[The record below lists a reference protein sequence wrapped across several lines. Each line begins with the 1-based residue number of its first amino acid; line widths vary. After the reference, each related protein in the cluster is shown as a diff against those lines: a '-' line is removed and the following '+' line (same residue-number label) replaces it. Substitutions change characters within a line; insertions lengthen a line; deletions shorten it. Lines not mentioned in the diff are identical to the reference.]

1 MSRQATRMYNDNKF
15 KLGLFG
21 MNCSGG
27 LTMTLAPEYWD
38 ASWNNNLKA
47 AQLADEA
54 GLEFIL
60 PIGRW
65 HGYGGVTDTA
75 SAAFETLTW
84 AAGLLAA
91 TKGISIF
98 GTVHVSMI
106 GPVFCAKQMVTAD
119 HIGQGRFGLNIVS
132 GWNVDEHEMHGV
144 GIRDHDARYEYS
156 EEWIGIVKRIWDESE
171 PFDYKGKYFNLKGVK
186 CKPKPYGDD
195 RPLLI
200 SAGNSPVGRS
210 FAARHCDCLF
220 TSIRELEEL
229 AGKVKD
235 LREIAPQDTAGIYAS
250 GHVITKPTPK
260 EAKDYYHY
268 LVHENG
274 DWDAAEHTVKIRTKG
289 GSSSGPKLAKMK
301 EAIIS
306 GTGTYPV
313 VGSYDEVAERF
324 RFLSDCGLS
333 GMAIGLVNYVEDMPV
348 IRDEILPRMVN
359 LGLRN

>member
-1 MSRQATRMYNDNKF
+1 
-15 KLGLFG
+15 
-21 MNCSGG
+21 
-27 LTMTLAPEYWD
+27 MTLASEYWD
-38 ASWNNNLKA
+38 ASWDNNLKA

-156 EEWIGIVKRIWDESE
+156 EEWIGIV
-171 PFDYKGKYFNLKGVK
+171 
-186 CKPKPYGDD
+186 
-195 RPLLI
+195 
-200 SAGNSPVGRS
+200 
-210 FAARHCDCLF
+210 
-220 TSIRELEEL
+220 
-229 AGKVKD
+229 
-235 LREIAPQDTAGIYAS
+235 
-250 GHVITKPTPK
+250 
-260 EAKDYYHY
+260 
-268 LVHENG
+268 
-274 DWDAAEHTVKIRTKG
+274 
-289 GSSSGPKLAKMK
+289 
-301 EAIIS
+301 
-306 GTGTYPV
+306 
-313 VGSYDEVAERF
+313 
-324 RFLSDCGLS
+324 
-333 GMAIGLVNYVEDMPV
+333 
-348 IRDEILPRMVN
+348 
-359 LGLRN
+359 